1 MPGGRT
7 TLLNN
12 CIVSGDHELLLIRI
26 LAYLTILVTKT
37 ILIVLPHGVLA
48 DIVRNYLKEM
58 NR

>member
-1 MPGGRT
+1 MPGDT
-7 TLLNN
+7 QLCLNN
-12 CIVSGDHELLLIRI
+12 CIDSGDHKLLLIRI